1 LHSYKN
7 RVFLKSLFIFL
18 VLSFCTLEVYGI
30 SANDGATKKYVVVID
45 PGHGGSDPGTL
56 GQLGSKEKDINLLV
70 AEKVKQLLSKYKVTV
85 QLTRLD
91 DSYVE
96 VHERALMSNFYE
108 ADLFISIHLNSY
120 TENREIRGSE
130 IYYFDYQREAY
141 TKRLILKENFDEKK
155 DKKVIEEW
163 VNDKENSIKPS
174 IKFANI
180 IADNVEKNGIK
191 LRGVM
196 PNLDLAV
203 MAYGRAPTVLFEL
216 EFLSNLTVEAKFK
229 NGIYVDLFAKIIKD
243 SILQYFDIRQ

>member
-1 LHSYKN
+1 MHSYKN
-7 RVFLKSLFIFL
+7 RIFLKSLFIFC
-18 VLSFCTLEVYGI
+18 VLSFCTLTVYGM
-30 SANDGATKKYVVVID
+30 ANNNAKAKKYVVVID

-85 QLTRLD
+85 QLTRTD

-130 IYYFDYQREAY
+130 IYYFDYQREPY